1 MSNLIELI
9 KALIP
14 FTKSQKELDEAYLS
28 QSANM
33 CELERRMKD
42 IDLNARNQARSL
54 ISGTLMP

>member
-1 MSNLIELI
+1 MSNLIERI

>member
-1 MSNLIELI
+1 MSNLIERI

-28 QSANM
+28 RSANM